1 MFEGIK
7 KFGFGL
13 MRLPKL
19 ADDSID
25 VELVKK
31 LVDEFLAAGFT
42 YFDTAWAY
50 PGSEVAIRQ
59 ALVERYPREKFQ
71 LATKLAAWRAT
82 TQDEALNQF
91 DESLERTGAKFF
103 DFYLL
108 HNMGDYRTKYFD
120 DFKVWDF
127 IAEKKSAGLIK
138 NLGFSFHATPEELEK
153 ILTAH
158 PEVDFVQLQINW
170 ADWDAPAIKSRA
182 CYEVAQRHGK
192 KVVVMEPVKG
202 GMLAAPPAQIEK
214 ILRDAEPES
223 SPASWALRFA
233 ANLDGVAVVLSGMN
247 SLEQMRDN
255 VSTLKNF
262 TKLTPAQEKV
272 IDEARNELAKI
283 PLIPCTACDYC
294 ANVCPQKLPISG
306 FFAMLNHLTLF
317 ENKTFASRREGWLAR
332 ARDKNPASSCLKCG
346 KCESVCPQHIPIRK
360 NLVRFVHEFERSD

>member
-1 MFEGIK
+1 MFDGIK

-25 VELVKK
+25 IELVKK

-50 PGSEVAIRQ
+50 PGSEEAICA
-59 ALVERYPREKFQ
+59 ALVKRYPREKFQ

-82 TQDEALNQF
+82 TQDAALNQF
-91 DESLERTGAKFF
+91 DESLARTGAKFF

-108 HNMGDYRTKYFD
+108 HNMGDYRTKFFD

-127 IAEKKSAGLIK
+127 VAEKKSVGLIK
-138 NLGFSFHATPEELEK
+138 NLGFSFHSTPEELEK
-153 ILTAH
+153 ILSAH

-170 ADWDAPAIKSRA
+170 ADWENPAIKSRA
-182 CYEVAQRHGK
+182 CYEVAQNHGK

-214 ILRDAEPES
+214 ILKSAEPNS

-233 ANLDGVAVVLSGMN
+233 ANLEGVAIVLSGMN
-247 SLEQMRDN
+247 SLEQMREN
-255 VSTLKNF
+255 ISTLKNF
-262 TKLTPAQEKV
+262 SKLTSAQEKV
-272 IDEARNELAKI
+272 IVDARNELAKI

-294 ANVCPQKLPISG
+294 ATVCPQKLPISG

-332 ARDKNPASSCLKCG
+332 ARDKNPASSCIKCG
-346 KCESVCPQHIPIRK
+346 RCESVCPQHIPIKK
-360 NLVRFVHEFERSD
+360 NLVRFTREFER

>member
-1 MFEGIK
+1 MFDGIK

-42 YFDTAWAY
+42 YFDTAWSY
-50 PGSEVAIRQ
+50 PGSEEAIRA
-59 ALVERYPREKFQ
+59 ALVERYPRDKFQ
-71 LATKLAAWRAT
+71 LATKLAAWRVK
-82 TQDEALNQF
+82 TQDEAWSQF
-91 DESLERTGAKFF
+91 DESLARTGAKFF

-108 HNMGDYRTKYFD
+108 HNMGDYRTKFFD
-120 DFKVWDF
+120 DFNVWSF
-127 IAEKKSAGLIK
+127 LQEKKSVGLIK
-138 NLGFSFHATPEELEK
+138 NLGFSFHSTPEELEK

-170 ADWDAPAIKSRA
+170 ADWNSPAIKSRA

-247 SLEQMRDN
+247 SLDQMRDN
-255 VSTLKNF
+255 ISTLKNF
-262 TKLTPAQEKV
+262 SKLTPAQEKV
-272 IDEARNELAKI
+272 IADARDELAKI
-283 PLIPCTACDYC
+283 PLVPCTACDYC
-294 ANVCPQKLPISG
+294 ATVCPQKLPISG

-317 ENKTFASRREGWLAR
+317 ENKTFAARREGWLAR
-332 ARDKNPASSCLKCG
+332 ARDKNPASSCIKCG
-346 KCESVCPQHIPIRK
+346 RCEKVCPQHIPIRK
-360 NLVRFVHEFERSD
+360 NLVRFVNGFER

>member
-1 MFEGIK
+1 MFYGIK

-71 LATKLAAWRAT
+71 LATKLAAWRAK
-82 TQDEALNQF
+82 TQDEAWKQF
-91 DESLERTGAKFF
+91 DDSLERTGAKYF

-108 HNMGDYRTKYFD
+108 HNMGDYRTRYFD
-120 DFKVWDF
+120 DFDIWNF
-127 IAEKKSAGLIK
+127 AQEKKSAGLIK
-138 NLGFSFHATPEELEK
+138 KLGFSFHSTPEELEK

-158 PEVDFVQLQINW
+158 PEIDFVQLQINW

-192 KVVVMEPVKG
+192 KVVVMEPIKG

-214 ILRDAEPES
+214 ILRDAEPKS

-233 ANLDGVAVVLSGMN
+233 ASLDGVAIVLSGMN

-255 VSTLKNF
+255 IATLKDFVKF
-262 TKLTPAQEKV
+262 TPEQEK
-272 IDEARNELAKI
+272 IIETARAELAKI

-294 ANVCPQKLPISG
+294 AAVCTQKLPISG

-332 ARDKNPASSCLKCG
+332 ARDKNPASSCIKCG
-346 KCESVCPQHIPIRK
+346 ACEKVCPQHIPIRK
-360 NLVRFVHEFERSD
+360 NLVRFVKEFES

>member
-1 MFEGIK
+1 MFDGIK

-25 VELVKK
+25 IELIKK

-50 PGSEVAIRQ
+50 PGSEEAICA
-59 ALVERYPREKFQ
+59 ALVERYPRDKFQ
-71 LATKLAAWRAT
+71 LATKLAAWRAK
-82 TQDEALNQF
+82 TQGEAWQQF
-91 DESLERTGAKFF
+91 DDSLVRTGAKFF

-120 DFKVWDF
+120 DFNVWEF
-127 IAEKKSAGLIK
+127 LQEKKAAGLIK
-138 NLGFSFHATPEELEK
+138 NLGFSFHSTPAELEK

-170 ADWDAPAIKSRA
+170 ADWESPAIKSRQ
-182 CYEVAQRHGK
+182 CYEVAQKFGK

-202 GMLAAPPAQIEK
+202 GMLANPPAQIEQ
-214 ILRDAEPES
+214 ILKAAEPES
-223 SPASWALRFA
+223 SSASWALRFA

-255 VSTLKNF
+255 ISTLKNF
-262 TKLTPAQEKV
+262 THLTPAQVEV
-272 IDEARNELAKI
+272 INEARAELAKI

-294 ANVCPQKLPISG
+294 GTVCPQKLPISG

-317 ENKTFASRREGWLAR
+317 KNKTFASRREGWLAR
-332 ARDKNPASSCLKCG
+332 DRDKNPASSSIKCG
-346 KCESVCPQHIPIRK
+346 RCEKVCPQHIPIRK
-360 NLVRFVHEFERSD
+360 NLVRFVHEFAEN

>member
-1 MFEGIK
+1 MFDGIK

-19 ADDSID
+19 ADESID
-25 VELVKK
+25 IELVKK

-50 PGSEVAIRQ
+50 PGSEDAIRQ

-71 LATKLAAWRAT
+71 LATKLAAWRAK
-82 TQDEALNQF
+82 TQDEAFNQF
-91 DESLERTGAKFF
+91 DESLQRTGAGYF

-120 DFKVWDF
+120 DFKVWNF
-127 IAEKKSAGLIK
+127 AQEKKSAGLIK
-138 NLGFSFHATPEELEK
+138 NLGFSFHSTPEELEK
-153 ILTAH
+153 ILSAH
-158 PEVDFVQLQINW
+158 PEVDFVQLQINY
-170 ADWDAPAIKSRA
+170 ADWDAPAIKSRQ
-182 CYEVAQRHGK
+182 CYETAQRHGK

-202 GMLAAPPAQIEK
+202 GMLADPPAQVKK
-214 ILRDAEPES
+214 ILKSAEPDS
-223 SPASWALRFA
+223 SSASWALRFA

-255 VSTLKNF
+255 ISTFKDFN
-262 TKLTPAQEKV
+262 KLTPAQVKV
-272 IDEARNELAKI
+272 IDDARAELAKI

-294 ANVCPQKLPISG
+294 AAVCPQKLPISG

-317 ENKTFASRREGWLAR
+317 GNKTFASRREGWLAR

-346 KCESVCPQHIPIRK
+346 RCEKVCPQHIPIRK
-360 NLVRFVHEFERSD
+360 NLVRFVNEFER

>member
-1 MFEGIK
+1 
-7 KFGFGL
+7 

-50 PGSEVAIRQ
+50 SGSEVAIRQ

-82 TQDEALNQF
+82 TQDEALKQF

-127 IAEKKSAGLIK
+127 VAEKKSAGLIK

-158 PEVDFVQLQINW
+158 SEVDFVQLQINW
-170 ADWDAPAIKSRA
+170 ADWDAPAIQSRA

-223 SPASWALRFA
+223 SPASWDRDMSFGKLRQSDVQHA
-233 ANLDGVAVVLSGMN
+233 VDNPSEINDPAVLAIRLDCQCRKDLLDLAGLAHLRRGLTAIYGNDIHRRPFHSVKRFLVHPLWRNRSVDRFPTESSMTPIGKVAV
-247 SLEQMRDN
+247 
-255 VSTLKNF
+255 
-262 TKLTPAQEKV
+262 
-272 IDEARNELAKI
+272 
-283 PLIPCTACDYC
+283 TA
-294 ANVCPQKLPISG
+294 PGSFP
-306 FFAMLNHLTLF
+306 
-317 ENKTFASRREGWLAR
+317 
-332 ARDKNPASSCLKCG
+332 
-346 KCESVCPQHIPIRK
+346 
-360 NLVRFVHEFERSD
+360 

>member
-1 MFEGIK
+1 MFEDIK

-13 MRLPKL
+13 MRLPRR

-31 LVDEFLAAGFT
+31 LVDEFLSAGFT

-50 PGSEVAIRQ
+50 PGSEEAIRV
-59 ALVERYPREKFQ
+59 ALVERYPHENFQ

-82 TQDEALNQF
+82 TKDEALKQF
-91 DESLERTGAKFF
+91 DDSLERTGAGYF

-108 HNMGDYRTKYFD
+108 HNLGDYRTRFFD
-120 DFKVWDF
+120 DFDVWDF
-127 IAEKKSAGLIK
+127 AQEKKSAGLVK
-138 NLGFSFHATPEELEK
+138 HVGFSFHSTPEELEK

-202 GMLAAPPAQIEK
+202 GMLAAPPGQVEK
-214 ILRDAEPES
+214 IFRAAEPES
-223 SPASWALRFA
+223 SLASWALRFA

-255 VSTLKNF
+255 IATMKNF
-262 TKLTPAQEKV
+262 VKLTPTQEKV
-272 IDEARNELAKI
+272 INDARNELAKI
-283 PLIPCTACDYC
+283 PLIPCTVCDYC
-294 ANVCPQKLPISG
+294 ATVCPQKLPISG
-306 FFAMLNHLTLF
+306 FFTMLNHLTLF
-317 ENKTFASRREGWLAR
+317 GNKTFARRREGWLAR
-332 ARDKNPASSCLKCG
+332 ARDKNPASSCIKCG
-346 KCESVCPQHIPIRK
+346 RCEKVCPQHIPIRK
-360 NLVRFVHEFERSD
+360 NLVRFVNEFER

>member
-25 VELVKK
+25 IELVKK

-50 PGSEVAIRQ
+50 PGSEDAIRQ

-71 LATKLAAWRAT
+71 LATKLAAWRAK
-82 TQDEALNQF
+82 TQDEALKQF
-91 DESLERTGAKFF
+91 DESLNRTNAKFF

-108 HNMGDYRTKYFD
+108 HNMCDYRTKYFD
-120 DFKVWDF
+120 DFNVWDF
-127 IAEKKSAGLIK
+127 VQEKKSAGLIK
-138 NLGFSFHATPEELEK
+138 NLGFSFHSTPEELEK

-158 PEVDFVQLQINW
+158 PEVDFVQLQINY

-182 CYEVAQRHGK
+182 CYEVARRHGK

-202 GMLAAPPAQIEK
+202 GMLAKPPAQIEK
-214 ILRDAEPES
+214 ILRDAEPNS

-233 ANLDGVAVVLSGMN
+233 ANLNGVAVVLSGMN

-255 VSTLKNF
+255 ISTFKDF
-262 TKLTPAQEKV
+262 TKFTSAQIQV
-272 IDEARNELAKI
+272 IDNARAELTKI

-294 ANVCPQKLPISG
+294 ATVCPQKLPISG
-306 FFAMLNHLTLF
+306 FFMMLNHLTLF
-317 ENKTFASRREGWLAR
+317 ENKTFAARREGWPAS
-332 ARDKNPASSCLKCG
+332 ARDKNSASGCIKCG
-346 KCESVCPQHIPIRK
+346 RYESVCPQHIPIRK
-360 NLVRFVHEFERSD
+360 NLVRFVDEFER

>member
-1 MFEGIK
+1 MFDGIK

-25 VELVKK
+25 IELVKK

-42 YFDTAWAY
+42 YFDTAWVY
-50 PGSEVAIRQ
+50 DSSEEAIRQ
-59 ALVERYPREKFQ
+59 ALIERYPREKFQ
-71 LATKLAAWRAT
+71 LATKLAAWRAK
-82 TQDEALNQF
+82 TQDEAWQQF
-91 DESLERTGAKFF
+91 DDSLTRTGAGYF

-120 DFKVWDF
+120 DFNVWQF
-127 IAEKKSAGLIK
+127 AQEKKSAGLIK

-153 ILTAH
+153 ILSAH

-170 ADWDAPAIKSRA
+170 ADWNAPAIKSRE
-182 CYEVAQRHGK
+182 CYEIAQRHGK

-202 GMLAAPPAQIEK
+202 GMLAKPPAQIEQ
-214 ILRDAEPES
+214 ILKAAEPES
-223 SPASWALRFA
+223 SAASWALRFA

-255 VSTLKNF
+255 VNTLKNF
-262 TKLTPAQEKV
+262 EHLTPAQVAV
-272 IDEARNELAKI
+272 IDKARAELAKI
-283 PLIPCTACDYC
+283 PLIPCTTCDYC
-294 ANVCPQKLPISG
+294 ATVCPQKLPISG

-317 ENKTFASRREGWLAR
+317 NNKAFASRLS
-332 ARDKNPASSCLKCG
+332 PM
-346 KCESVCPQHIPIRK
+346 
-360 NLVRFVHEFERSD
+360 